1 MGEGGRGRRRDAV
14 REKDDRGREKV
25 GWKERESDMGG
36 GGREKEGWRE
46 RETDT
51 HYTGKGGERGGGGD
65 VGRQTERQALYVG
78 RGREKE
84 EERGG
89 RERQCGRE
97 ERYE

>member
-1 MGEGGRGRRRDAV
+1 MGGGGWRETDRHYIGEGKETGRHYMGEGGRGRRRDAV

-51 HYTGKGGERGGGGD
+51 HYTGKAER
-65 VGRQTERQALYVG
+65 
-78 RGREKE
+78 E
-84 EERGG
+84 EEG
-89 RERQCGRE
+89 EM
-97 ERYE
+97 